1 MHGFFFCKPINE
13 KYNVVVY
20 GLHGKVIF
28 VGFNNVDVYGVEK
41 ILLM

>member
-1 MHGFFFCKPINE
+1 MDFFCKLSNE

-28 VGFNNVDVYGVEK
+28 VGFNNVHVHGAEK